1 MLNKTTPKVT
11 PKQWPV
17 AGLLLIALALAASGC
32 GESSSESPSAA
43 PVAKPAE
50 AANQLQ
56 KAFVTAPPEVRRTA
70 TEMSEALRTADYD
83 AAIRSLQVMK
93 ARPDLTPQQ
102 QMALHESSAALE
114 ARLIEAMA
122 RGDPK
127 AKAAYERL
135 RKSRRN

>member
-1 MLNKTTPKVT
+1 MKPNLTTQLAT
-11 PKQWPV
+11 PLALPGII
-17 AGLLLIALALAASGC
+17 AIALAVSAAGC
-32 GESSSESPSAA
+32 GNSSTESPSTA
-43 PVAKPAE
+43 PVLKPAE

-56 KAFVTAPPEVRRTA
+56 QVFVSAPPEVRQNATA
-70 TEMSEALRTADYD
+70 MSEALRTADYD
-83 AAIRSLQVMK
+83 AAIRSLQAIK

-102 QMALHESSAALE
+102 QMAIHESSAALE
-114 ARLIEAMA
+114 ARLIEGMS